1 MIREIAAV
9 LATGVLAIAAM
20 LVILAVA
27 GIVAVALGT
36 LL

>member
-9 LATGVLAIAAM
+9 LATGALAIAGM
-20 LVILAVA
+20 LVIMAIA
-27 GIVAVALGT
+27 GIVAVSLGT

>member
-20 LVILAVA
+20 LALLAIA
-27 GIVAVALGT
+27 GIVAVSLGT

>member
-9 LATGVLAIAAM
+9 LATGALAIAAM
-20 LVILAVA
+20 LAIMAIA
-27 GIVAVALGT
+27 GIVAVSLGT

>member
-27 GIVAVALGT
+27 GIVAVSLGT